1 MNLKKYIP
9 KDGKMTKNEFKQMV
23 NIISEYEKRL
33 FDRYLE
39 IENIR
44 NKYEFLIKCN
54 KSQQQEIDRLE
65 VENEK
70 LKADVKELEIEFNRR
85 VIK

>member
-1 MNLKKYIP
+1 
-9 KDGKMTKNEFKQMV
+9 MTKNEFKQMV

-70 LKADVKELEIEFNRR
+70 LKADVNELEIEFNRR

>member
-1 MNLKKYIP
+1 MNSKKFIP
-9 KDGKMTKNEFKQMV
+9 KVGKMTKNEFKQMV

-70 LKADVKELEIEFNRR
+70 T
-85 VIK
+85 